1 MNATRTEAVGRMMA
15 GLVLLSLGC
24 HVANAEPL
32 DLDLTF
38 NGTGKVVTNLQLDPQ
53 FSQDIA
59 RAVAIAQDG
68 KIIVVG
74 TAYSGDQKGYD
85 FVLVRY
91 KPDGSIDGQAFG
103 TNGRVITDFSSG
115 HDDAVGVVI
124 QPEDGKIV
132 VAGRVQDQSGEFE
145 SSDFALARYSPNG
158 ALDPSFGTNGL
169 VRVDF
174 GGFESASGIAL
185 QADGKIVVAG
195 ARQTN
200 GNNSDFL
207 IARFLPN
214 GCVYRKPHPL

>member
-1 MNATRTEAVGRMMA
+1 MMA

-24 HVANAEPL
+24 HVANAEPF

-103 TNGRVITDFSSG
+103 TNGRVITDFSFG

-158 ALDPSFGTNGL
+158 ALDPSFGTKMGSCGL
-169 VRVDF
+169 ILAASNPPRVSPCRPM
-174 GGFESASGIAL
+174 G
-185 QADGKIVVAG
+185 
-195 ARQTN
+195 R
-200 GNNSDFL
+200 
-207 IARFLPN
+207 
-214 GCVYRKPHPL
+214 